1 MTTRRVLNLGAGTQS
16 SVLYLMMC
24 RGDLPPAEVAIFS
37 DTQWEPAAVYAH
49 LEWLKAEGANRVP
62 IVTVT
67 AGNIRQDAI
76 EFRQNR
82 TSADGKR
89 FASMPLFVL
98 NPDGSQGI
106 IRRQCTQDYKIEP
119 IVRHIRREMLG
130 LAHGQRVPRGVTVEQ
145 VFGISFDERQRMRAP
160 RVRWSRFE
168 YPLVDMKMRRQQV
181 IEWAERHYP
190 GRTFPRS
197 ACVACPYRSNA
208 EWRRLRA
215 EDPGAFADAIDFDH
229 TIRTAS
235 VLKDRVK
242 SQMFVH
248 RSLKPLGQVNIDED
262 GPGLWD
268 GVADNECEGMCGN

>member
-1 MTTRRVLNLGAGTQS
+1 MTHRVLNLGAGTQS

-24 RGDLPPAEVAIFS
+24 RDELPRAQVAIFA
-37 DTQWEPAAVYAH
+37 DTQWEPRAVYDH
-49 LEWLKAEGANRVP
+49 LGWLEKEGAGRVP

-67 AGNIRQDAI
+67 AGNLRKDAI

-119 IVRHIRREMLG
+119 IQKYIRRELLG
-130 LAHGQRVPRGVTVEQ
+130 LKPGQRVPKSVTVHQ
-145 VFGISFDERQRMRAP
+145 VFGISFDERQRMRRSREP
-160 RVRWSRFE
+160 WSVFE

-181 IEWAERHYP
+181 IEWAEKHYP

-197 ACVACPYRSNA
+197 ACIGCPYHSNE
-208 EWRRLRA
+208 EWRRLRDDSPA
-215 EDPGAFADAIDFDH
+215 EFADAVQFDEQ
-229 TIRTAS
+229 IRGAS
-235 VLKDRVK
+235 DLRHLVK
-242 SQMFVH
+242 SEMYLHRQMV
-248 RSLKPLGQVNIDED
+248 PLAQAKIDDD

-268 GVADNECEGMCGN
+268 GVGENECEGMCGV